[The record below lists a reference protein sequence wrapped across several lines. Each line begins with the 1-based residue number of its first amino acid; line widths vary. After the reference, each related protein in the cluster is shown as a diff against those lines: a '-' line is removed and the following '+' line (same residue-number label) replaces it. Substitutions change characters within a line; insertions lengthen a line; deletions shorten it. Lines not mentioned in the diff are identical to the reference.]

1 MPTIIQTTQG
11 KVTGLWG
18 SAIVKGADGHA
29 HPLKLGDIVRR
40 GDVILTSQDGIVE
53 LTSDVNALPVAAAPT
68 ADAATGTVPA
78 DTPPKA
84 EARNEVDQVIEKLAQ
99 NDADAATAAGLAGG
113 DGGEFLPGLRVDR
126 ITESLTTLGLDTN
139 PAADANATTPDPDA
153 EASAAALANIAP
165 SALDGAVSGPEN
177 TTLPVALRGVDS
189 DGNVVSVTVTSVP
202 TGGTLLL
209 ADGITVVSAG
219 QTLTPAQAAGLLFQ
233 PAVDFA
239 GQAAITFF
247 VTDNQGSTS
256 NGASVSLNVVDT
268 TPPPPTNQA
277 PVGVNDSATT
287 AEDTPATGN
296 VLGNDSDPDG
306 DALTVTQFTLGGV
319 TYAPGDTAVLAGI
332 GSLTLAANGAYTFTP
347 EPNYNGPVPVATY
360 TVSDGVDSVTAT
372 LTLSVTAIADAPAA
386 APDTVPATE
395 DQPVVFDPRSNDG
408 NVEGTPLSI
417 TAIGGQP
424 IAIGTPV
431 VLPQGTVS
439 LNADGTLTF
448 TPNPNVNG
456 PVVFDY
462 TVSNGGAAS
471 TAQVTINIA
480 PVNDAPV
487 AQNDLASTPVNAP
500 TTIAVLANDSDVDG
514 DALTVT
520 SASVDPALGSVTV
533 NPNGTLTFNPA
544 NNVSGPVVIQYA
556 ISDGQGGSANAT
568 VTVNI
573 GPNTPPAGADA
584 TVTVA
589 EDGTRSFSASDFGF
603 SDADAGQSFANLRID
618 TLPAAGSLTLS
629 GVPVAAGQVI
639 AVADLGSL
647 VFTPA
652 PNANGAGYAN
662 FGFSVQDSAGA
673 FDTAPNQITI
683 DVSPVNDAP
692 LAVATP
698 ANGDEDTAGIP
709 VILGGSDIDGS
720 IASFTIA
727 SLPGNGVLLFGGNP
741 VLVGQVIPATAGSA
755 VLSFVPDAN
764 FNGNTAF
771 DFTATDNEGAVSPSV
786 SAPIN
791 VAPVNDAPVA
801 VDDLASTTI
810 NTGTTITVL
819 GNDSDVDGDA
829 LTVTAAS
836 VDPARGTVTINP
848 DGTLAFSP
856 AGNVSGPVLVSYTI
870 SDGLGGF
877 ASATVTV
884 NVGPNTPPTG
894 TNALFVIAEDGSRDF
909 SATDFGFSDADAG
922 QSFANVRI
930 DVLPAAGT
938 LTLSGVAVVAGQ
950 VIGVADLGNLV
961 YAPAPNA
968 NGPGYA
974 SFSFSVQDSGGA
986 FDTVPNQITIDVTPV
1001 ADAAVIGG
1009 VASGAT
1015 VEDTTLVAGGTLTV
1029 TDPDAG
1035 EAAFNPLINV
1045 AGAHGTFNIDAA
1057 GVWTYALNNADPAV
1071 QALGAGQSL
1080 PNETFTITSIDGT
1093 SQLVTVTITGTN
1105 DAPVAESASFS
1116 VAEDAPLASGTVVA
1130 TDVDAN
1136 AVLSFSL
1143 NAPPPPGLAFNPNG
1157 SYTFDASN
1165 AAYQSLAAGQ
1175 QQVLTIPYT
1184 VTDNQGATSVAN
1196 LVITVIGTDDA
1207 AVIGGVATGSVTE
1220 DGVPVASGTLTVSDV
1235 DSPTGFVAAS
1245 AAGTYGDF
1253 SIDATGGWTYT
1264 LRNADANV
1272 QALTS
1277 AQQPAE
1283 SFTVTAADGTTSTV
1297 TVTVNGANEA
1307 PVAIVTPA
1315 SGNED
1320 APGIP
1325 VLLGGNDVD
1334 GNIASFTIGSLPAN
1348 GVLFFGGVP
1357 VTLGQSI
1364 PATTG
1369 AAMLSFVPATN
1380 FNGNTAFDFT
1390 ATDNEGAVSPSVAVP
1405 ISVAAVADT
1414 AVIGGVASGAT
1425 VEDTTLV
1432 AGGTLTVTDPDA
1444 GEAAFN
1450 PLINVAGAHGT
1461 FNIDAAGVWTY
1472 ALNNADPAVQ
1482 ALGAGQS
1489 LPNETFTVTSIDGTS
1504 QVVTVTI
1511 TGTNDA
1517 PIAQAAS
1524 AAVDED
1530 APLLTGNVIAT
1541 DIDANAVLSFS
1552 LNAAPPP
1559 GLSFNPN
1566 GSYTFDASNAAY
1578 QSLAAGQQQVLTI
1591 PYTVTDDQGAT
1602 SIANLVITVTGTN
1615 DAPIAL
1621 NDSASTPINTPL
1633 ASIDVLGN
1641 DRDLD
1646 GGTLSV
1652 TVANLVNPALGSISI
1667 NPNGTL
1673 AFTPASNVSGPVVVN
1688 YTVSDGQGG
1697 FSNATLTVNVGANTP
1712 PAGSDTTVAVAE
1724 DSSRSFSAAD
1734 FGYSDADAGQG
1745 FAQVRID
1752 SLPAAGSL
1760 ALNGVAVT
1768 AGQVIAV
1775 ANLGNLVFT
1784 PTPNANG
1791 NAYAGF
1797 DFSVQDSAGAFDPAP
1812 NRLTIAVSEVNDAP
1826 VASGTATL
1834 AAINEDS
1841 TNPPGASVGSLF
1853 ADRFSDATD
1862 QVSGGSSANTLAG
1875 IAISAHA
1882 IDSSKGAW
1890 QYSTD
1895 GGTSWSALPAS
1906 SAASAV
1912 TLVTSDLLRF
1922 LPAANVS
1929 GSATPLAAHLI
1940 ESGGAPIVSGAAVD
1954 LSAGTGGSTVYSA
1967 ATVAVNETINPVNDA
1982 PVARNDEG
1990 SLTAAQTLTVTAA
2003 EGVIQ
2008 STSAAAG
2015 RDTDVD
2021 GDVLTVTR
2029 VSAGAGAPTTLV
2041 PASGVTI
2048 AGTYGDL
2055 LLRNDGSYS
2064 YTASRADAVAT
2075 GARVNDVFTYQVSDG
2090 NGGFATA
2097 SLTLQVGGAAD
2108 TLNAA
2113 PPTTTALT
2121 STLGL
2126 NGEYYG
2132 YNDFNPGP
2140 TSPNRRHADDGV
2152 YGNLDRAADV
2162 TSIVNGRNAA
2172 FTAPGTPGIVGTST
2186 AAAADTADARF
2197 IARAID
2203 YGTSPTVTGTLG
2215 TNPNIAAGGSTAGLT
2230 NDNSQ
2235 LFKFLNRSGGG
2246 DASTITVGRGTGD
2259 NDQIG
2264 GGPTSGLGRTS
2275 DVAIRLT
2282 GQAYLAAGLYDIRVY
2297 ADDGFRLRLDDQ
2309 TVAAFNDIQSP
2320 TTRVYTGVPI
2330 EGGLTPLELL
2340 YWEQGGNAVLRVE
2353 FKLSGTADSAYQVLG
2368 SQNLPLFSDANAPVL
2383 SDLQDLVAGP
2393 TAGSYLVRTGSLLEG
2408 GNGDDTLTGS
2418 AGRDILIGGQ
2428 GRDTLSGGAGDDL
2441 IRGGAGNDQ
2450 LTGGSGHDVF
2460 RWSLGDAGT
2469 AGTPARDV
2477 ITDFDN
2483 TPHSGDVL
2491 DLRDL
2496 LVGESHAANT
2506 VALPA
2511 SIGLN
2516 NALTITPNEGN
2527 LANYLHF
2534 SAVGGNTVVEIS
2546 STGGFASSYTPAAV
2560 DQVIT
2565 LTGLNLVGSFTNDHQ
2580 VINDLLQRGKLVTD

>member
-18 SAIVKGADGHA
+18 SAIVKGADGQA

-53 LTSDVNALPVAAAPT
+53 LTSDINALPS
-68 ADAATGTVPA
+68 AATAASDATASAVPA
-78 DTPPKA
+78 EAPPKA
-84 EARNEVDQVIEKLAQ
+84 AARNDVDQVIESLAQ

-113 DGGEFLPGLRVDR
+113 EGGEFLPGLRVDR
-126 ITESLTTLGLDTN
+126 ISEALTTLGLDPNSAEGTN
-139 PAADANATTPDPDA
+139 NTPPVA
-153 EASAAALANIAP
+153 ETAGSAAALANIAP
-165 SALDGAVSGPEN
+165 SALDGTVSGPEN
-177 TTLPVALRGVDS
+177 ATLPIALRGVDS
-189 DGNVVSVTVTSVP
+189 DGNVASVTVTSIP

-209 ADGITVVSAG
+209 ADGTTVVSAG

-233 PAVDFA
+233 PAAEFV

-256 NGASVSLNVVDT
+256 NGATVSLNLVDT

-306 DALTVTQFTLGGV
+306 DGLTVTQFSLGGA
-319 TYAPGDTAVLAGI
+319 TYAPGDTAVVAGV
-332 GSLTLAANGAYTFTP
+332 GRLTLAANGVYTFTP

-372 LTLSVTAIADAPAA
+372 LTLSVTAAADAPAA

-424 IAIGTPV
+424 IAVGTPV

-439 LNADGTLTF
+439 LNADGSLTF

-471 TAQVTINIA
+471 TSQVTINIA

-487 AQNDLASTPVNAP
+487 AQNDLASTPMNAP

-520 SASVDPALGSVTV
+520 SASVDPALGTVTV

-544 NNVSGPVVIQYA
+544 NNVSGAVVIQYA

-573 GPNTPPAGADA
+573 GPNTPPEGADA
-584 TVTVA
+584 TVTVT
-589 EDGTRSFSASDFGF
+589 EDGARSFSASDFGF

-629 GVPVAAGQVI
+629 GVPVATGQVI
-639 AVADLGSL
+639 AVADLGNL
-647 VFTPA
+647 VFTPT
-652 PNANGAGYAN
+652 PNASGAGHASFN
-662 FGFSVQDSAGA
+662 FSVQDSAGA

-683 DVSPVNDAP
+683 DVSAVNDAP
-692 LAVATP
+692 VALATP
-698 ANGDEDTAGIP
+698 ANGDEDAAGIP
-709 VILGGSDIDGS
+709 VLLGGSDMDGS
-720 IASFTIA
+720 VVSFTISA
-727 SLPGNGVLLFGGNP
+727 LPANGVLLFGG
-741 VLVGQVIPATAGSA
+741 VAVTAGQSIPATAGA
-755 VLSFVPDAN
+755 ATLSFVPAAN
-764 FNGNTAF
+764 FNGTTAF

-786 SAPIN
+786 SAPIT

-801 VDDLASTTI
+801 VDDIAATPINTSTTI
-810 NTGTTITVL
+810 SVL
-819 GNDSDVDGDA
+819 GNDSDVDGDT
-829 LTVTAAS
+829 LTVTSAS
-836 VDPARGTVTINP
+836 VDPARGSVSVNP
-848 DGTLAFSP
+848 DGTLAFTP
-856 AGNVSGPVLVSYTI
+856 VGNLSGPVLVSYTV
-870 SDGLGGF
+870 SDGQGGF
-877 ASATVTV
+877 ATATVTV

-894 TNALFVIAEDGSRDF
+894 TNALVVISEDGSRSF

-938 LTLSGVAVVAGQ
+938 LTLSGVNVVAGQ

-961 YAPAPNA
+961 YAPAPNVH
-968 NGPGYA
+968 GSGYA
-974 SFSFSVQDSGGA
+974 SFGFSVQDSAGA

-1001 ADAAVIGG
+1001 ADSAVIGG
-1009 VASGAT
+1009 AASGAT
-1015 VEDTTLVAGGTLTV
+1015 IEDTTVSTGGTLTV

-1035 EAAFNPLINV
+1035 EAAFNPLANV
-1045 AGAHGTFNIDAA
+1045 AGAHGTFSIDAA

-1080 PNETFTITSIDGT
+1080 PDETFTVTSIDGT
-1093 SQLVTVTITGTN
+1093 AQVVTVTITGTN
-1105 DAPVAESASFS
+1105 DAPVAESANFS
-1116 VAEDAPLASGTVVA
+1116 VAEDAPLVSGSVVA

-1143 NAPPPPGLAFNPNG
+1143 NAAPPPGLTFSPNG

-1184 VTDNQGATSVAN
+1184 VTDDQGATSVAN
-1196 LVITVIGTDDA
+1196 LVITVIGADDA

-1235 DSPTGFVAAS
+1235 DSPTGFVAAT

-1272 QALTS
+1272 QALTR
-1277 AQQPAE
+1277 AQQPVE

-1307 PVAIVTPA
+1307 PVAVVTPA
-1315 SGNED
+1315 SGSED
-1320 APGIP
+1320 AVGIP
-1325 VLLGGNDVD
+1325 VLLGGNDID
-1334 GNIASFTIGSLPAN
+1334 GSVVSFTISALPAN
-1348 GVLFFGGVP
+1348 GVLLFGGVA
-1357 VTLGQSI
+1357 VTAGQSI
-1364 PATTG
+1364 PATAG
-1369 AAMLSFVPATN
+1369 AATLSFVPAAN
-1380 FNGNTAFDFT
+1380 FNGTTAFDFT
-1390 ATDNEGAVSPSVAVP
+1390 ATDNEGAVSPPASVP
-1405 ISVAAVADT
+1405 ISVAAVADA
-1414 AVIGGVASGAT
+1414 AVIGGAASGAT
-1425 VEDTTLV
+1425 IEDTTV
-1432 AGGTLTVTDPDA
+1432 STGGTLTVTDPDA

-1450 PLINVAGAHGT
+1450 PLANVAGAHGT
-1461 FNIDAAGVWTY
+1461 FSIDAAGVWTY

-1489 LPNETFTVTSIDGTS
+1489 LPDETFTVTSIDGTA

-1517 PIAQAAS
+1517 P
-1524 AAVDED
+1524 V
-1530 APLLTGNVIAT
+1530 
-1541 DIDANAVLSFS
+1541 
-1552 LNAAPPP
+1552 
-1559 GLSFNPN
+1559 
-1566 GSYTFDASNAAY
+1566 
-1578 QSLAAGQQQVLTI
+1578 
-1591 PYTVTDDQGAT
+1591 
-1602 SIANLVITVTGTN
+1602 
-1615 DAPIAL
+1615 AL

-1652 TVANLVNPALGSISI
+1652 TVASLVNPVLGSVSI

-1673 AFTPASNVSGPVVVN
+1673 AFTPASNVSGPVSIN

-1697 FSNATLTVNVGANTP
+1697 FSNATLTVNVGTNTP
-1712 PAGSDTTVAVAE
+1712 PAGSDATVSLAE

-1784 PTPNANG
+1784 PAPHANG

-1797 DFSVQDSAGAFDPAP
+1797 DFSVQDSAGAFDTTP
-1812 NRLTIAVSEVNDAP
+1812 NRLSIAVSAVNDAP

-1834 AAINEDS
+1834 AAINEDAA
-1841 TNPPGASVGSLF
+1841 NPPGASVDSLF
-1853 ADRFSDATD
+1853 AARFSDATD

-1875 IAISAHA
+1875 IAISAHD

-1895 GGTSWSALPAS
+1895 GGTTWLALPAS

-1912 TLVTSDLLRF
+1912 TLVTTDLLRF
-1922 LPAANVS
+1922 LPATNYNGDAP
-1929 GSATPLAAHLI
+1929 PLAAHLI
-1940 ESGGAPIVSGAAVD
+1940 ESGGAPIVSGTTVD
-1954 LSAGTGGSTVYSA
+1954 LSGGTGGSTVYSA
-1967 ATVAVNETINPVNDA
+1967 ATVAINTTINPVNDA

-1990 SLTAAQTLTVTAA
+1990 NVTAAQTLSVTAA

-2008 STSAAAG
+2008 STSVSAG

-2021 GDVLTVTR
+2021 GDALTVTL
-2029 VSAGAGAPTTLV
+2029 VSAGAGAPSTVVT
-2041 PASGVTI
+2041 AGGVTI

-2055 LLRNDGSYS
+2055 LLRDDGSYT
-2064 YTASRADAVAT
+2064 YTASRANAVAT
-2075 GARVNDVFTYQVSDG
+2075 GARVDEVFTYQVSDG
-2090 NGGFATA
+2090 RGGLATA
-2097 SLTLQVGGAAD
+2097 ALTLHVSGAAD
-2108 TLNAA
+2108 TLSAA
-2113 PPTTTALT
+2113 PPTTTALA
-2121 STLGL
+2121 SPLGL

-2172 FTAPGTPGIVGTST
+2172 FAAPGTPGIVGSST
-2186 AAAADTADARF
+2186 AAAADAADARF
-2197 IARAID
+2197 TARSID
-2203 YGTSPTVTGTLG
+2203 YGTSPSVTGTLG

-2246 DASTITVGRGTGD
+2246 DAGTITVGRGTGD
-2259 NDQIG
+2259 NDLTG

-2297 ADDGFRLRLDDQ
+2297 ADDGFRLRLDNQ
-2309 TVAAFNDIQSP
+2309 TVAAFDDIQSP
-2320 TTRVYTGVPI
+2320 TTRVYRGVPI
-2330 EGGLTPLELL
+2330 DGGLTPLELL

-2353 FKLSGTADSAYQVLG
+2353 FKLSGTPDSAYRVLG
-2368 SQNLPLFSDANAPVL
+2368 SQNLPLFSDENAPVL

-2393 TAGSYLVRTGSLLEG
+2393 TPGSYLVRTGSLLDG
-2408 GNGDDTLTGS
+2408 GDGDDTLTGS
-2418 AGRDILIGGQ
+2418 AGRDILTGGQ
-2428 GRDTLSGGAGDDL
+2428 GRDALNGGAGDDL
-2441 IRGGAGNDQ
+2441 IRGGAGHDQ
-2450 LTGGSGHDVF
+2450 LTGGAGHDVF
-2460 RWSLGDAGT
+2460 RWSLGDAGA

-2483 TPHSGDVL
+2483 TPHGGDVL

-2516 NALTITPNEGN
+2516 NALTITSNEGN

-2534 SAVGGNTVVEIS
+2534 SSVGGNTVVEIS
-2546 STGGFASSYTPAAV
+2546 STGGFASSYSPAAV

-2565 LTGLNLVGSFTNDHQ
+2565 LTGMNLVGSFTSDQQ